1 MYQATS
7 RKHHLGK
14 YRLHDIKPCDIAPL
28 IFKASKRK
36 KWCAMQAMINDA
48 WIGNNTLDEDF
59 TMDQPSAT

>member
-1 MYQATS
+1 VANIKKAPF
-7 RKHHLGK
+7 REVPW
-14 YRLHDIKPCDIAPL
+14 LHEIKPCDIAPL